1 MEKNMSYLTQ
11 SDAKS
16 ALGKLRKFHGELND
30 LFNRHGMRLE
40 SNPGRRNVILSQA
53 QEEFFA
59 KELANRYTD
68 VVADGKTGK
77 PDIVIGEI
85 GVELECKL
93 TSPLAGG
100 ALNLQ
105 ADEFSVTDDK
115 PKDFLYVV
123 NKGMQDFA
131 VLHFV
136 GLVKSDFI
144 VPTSSRSKGK
154 MRLSKHRAFS
164 KCNVLVG
171 AIENRSEKMLQAA
184 EEKLKNTSLRAKK
197 ARLKLENAIKFWKE
211 SDNQISVKLVP
222 I

>member
-1 MEKNMSYLTQ
+1 MSYLTQ
-11 SDAKS
+11 SDAKN
-16 ALGKLRKFHGELND
+16 AIGRLCKFHTELGELFTRYD
-30 LFNRHGMRLE
+30 MVLE

-59 KELANRYTD
+59 KELSTRYSD

-77 PDIVIGEI
+77 PDIMIGEI

-100 ALNLQ
+100 AVNLQ
-105 ADEFSVTDDK
+105 ADEFSVTEDK

-123 NKGMQDFA
+123 NRGMQEFA
-131 VLHFV
+131 VLHFI

-144 VPTSSRSKGK
+144 VPNSARSKGK
-154 MRLSKHRAFS
+154 MRLSKHKAFA
-164 KCNVLVG
+164 KCNVLIG
-171 AIENRSEKMLQAA
+171 SIENRSEKMLQAA
-184 EEKLKNTSLRAKK
+184 EEKLLNTSQRAKK
-197 ARLKLENAIKFWKE
+197 SRLKLENTIKFWKE
-211 SDNQISVKLVP
+211 SDNQVSVKLVP